1 MSKSEIYFE
10 NLFSPEEIDPVG
22 DYFIEIF
29 EGLKWYEDLP
39 TSNKKQGGGEVSYA
53 DVYFRVASKTQMYSL
68 DPYKILDLLG
78 DLGGLL
84 ELFKA
89 FGMIFTASIVK
100 KAFDISLLS
109 DTYQV

>member
-1 MSKSEIYFE
+1 M
-10 NLFSPEEIDPVG
+10 
-22 DYFIEIF
+22 
-29 EGLKWYEDLP
+29 KWYEDLP
-39 TSNKKQGGGEVSYA
+39 SPNTKEGGGEVSYA
-53 DVYFRVASKTQMYSL
+53 DAYFRVASKKQMYSL

-84 ELFKA
+84 EFFKA